1 MFEIST
7 TEEPG
12 IFEVS
17 AKFMGVTMEKVEL
30 VFQVSRTLYFIT
42 KSLKIQNCSYI
53 YILFIKTKDLL
64 QMQYEGASIMK
75 MFDRAK
81 INVNLLIFLLNKK
94 FYGK

>member
-1 MFEIST
+1 MIFEIST
-7 TEEPG
+7 TDEPG

-30 VFQVSRTLYFIT
+30 IFQVYYLSHV
-42 KSLKIQNCSYI
+42 KSENKHFSLNWT
-53 YILFIKTKDLL
+53 ILFQQKDLL

-75 MFDRAK
+75 MFDKAK

>member
-1 MFEIST
+1 MSIIPSGSFNQLTHFVTYPDSRFKNVLFEIST

-17 AKFMGVTMEKVEL
+17 AKFMGVMMEKVDL
-30 VFQVSRTLYFIT
+30 VFQ
-42 KSLKIQNCSYI
+42 
-53 YILFIKTKDLL
+53 DLL